1 MTNEKIKNLK
11 KVELHLHLDGSITK
25 EYVKNKYKLSNEE
38 ISNKM
43 VASEKCK
50 NLNDYLECFDF
61 PISIMQT
68 EQELKEITINLLNN
82 LKSQNVIYAEIR
94 FAPQFHTKKGLTQ
107 EDVIKAVLSARDCVN
122 IKSNFILCVMRGK
135 DNMDENYETVNLAKK
150 YLGKGV
156 CAIDLAGAEAIF
168 KTSEYHEI
176 FEYAKKLD
184 VPFTI
189 HAGEAD
195 GPTSVKDAISY
206 GAKRI
211 GHGVRVIEDDIL
223 LQEIIKEGIY
233 LEVCPTSN
241 IQTCIC
247 DTYSTHPIEKL
258 YKMGVKT
265 TINTDNMTVSNT
277 TLENEYEKLLEE
289 TNLEIEDIINM
300 NINSINAAFI
310 SNQEKEKLMEEI
322 KSENK

>member
-1 MTNEKIKNLK
+1 MTNERINKLK
-11 KVELHLHLDGSITK
+11 KVELHLHLDGSITRQ
-25 EYVKNKYKLSNEE
+25 YVKDKYNLSDEE
-38 ISNKM
+38 INTKM
-43 VASEKCK
+43 VASKKCQ

-68 EQELKEITINLLNN
+68 EQELKDITIDLLNN
-82 LKSQNVIYAEIR
+82 LKEQNIIYAEIR
-94 FAPQFHTKKGLTQ
+94 FAPQFHTKNGLTQ
-107 EDVIKAVLSARDCVN
+107 EDVLKAVLSARDSVD

-135 DNMDENYETVNLAKK
+135 DNIDENYETVNLAKK
-150 YLGKGV
+150 YLRKGV

-168 KTSEYHEI
+168 KTSEYHDI

-184 VPFTI
+184 IPFTI

-195 GPTSVKDAISY
+195 GPTSIKDAISY

-211 GHGVRVIEDDIL
+211 GHGVRAIEDENL
-223 LQEIIKEGIY
+223 LKEIIKEGIY

-277 TLENEYEKLLEE
+277 TLDNEYEKLLEE
-289 TNLEIEDIINM
+289 TDLEIKDIINM

-310 SNQEKEKLMEEI
+310 SNEEKEKLMEEI

>member
-1 MTNEKIKNLK
+1 MTNERINKLK
-11 KVELHLHLDGSITK
+11 KVELHLHLDGSITRQ
-25 EYVKNKYKLSNEE
+25 YVKDKYNLSDEE
-38 ISNKM
+38 INTKM
-43 VASEKCK
+43 VASKKCQ

-68 EQELKEITINLLNN
+68 EQELKDITIDLLNN
-82 LKSQNVIYAEIR
+82 LKEQNIIYAEIR
-94 FAPQFHTKKGLTQ
+94 FAPQFHTKNGLTQ
-107 EDVIKAVLSARDCVN
+107 EDVLKAVLSARDSVD

-135 DNMDENYETVNLAKK
+135 DNIDENYETVNLAKK

-168 KTSEYHEI
+168 KTSEYHDI

-184 VPFTI
+184 IPFTI

-195 GPTSVKDAISY
+195 GPKSIKDAISY

-211 GHGVRVIEDDIL
+211 GHGVRAIEDENL
-223 LQEIIKEGIY
+223 LKEIIKEGIY

-277 TLENEYEKLLEE
+277 TLDNEYEKLLEE
-289 TNLEIEDIINM
+289 TDLEIKDIINM

-310 SNQEKEKLMEEI
+310 SNEEKEKLMEEI

>member
-1 MTNEKIKNLK
+1 MTDEKINNLK

-25 EYVKNKYKLSNEE
+25 EYVKNKYNLSDEE
-38 ISNKM
+38 INSKM
-43 VASEKCK
+43 IASKKCK

-68 EQELKEITINLLNN
+68 EDELKEVTINLLNE
-82 LKSQNVIYAEIR
+82 LKSQNVIYVEIR
-94 FAPQFHTKKGLTQ
+94 FAPQFHTKKGLSQ
-107 EDVIKAVLSARDCVN
+107 EEVLKAVLSAREYVD

-135 DNMDENYETVNLAKK
+135 DNMEENYETVNLAKK

-168 KTSEYHEI
+168 KTSEYHDI

-184 VPFTI
+184 IPYTI

-195 GPTSVKDAISY
+195 GPSSIKDAISY
-206 GAKRI
+206 GARRI
-211 GHGVRVIEDDIL
+211 GHGVRAIEDENL
-223 LQEIIKEGIY
+223 LKEIIKKDIY

-258 YKMGVKT
+258 YRMGVKT

-277 TLENEYEKLLEE
+277 TLENEYKKLLEE
-289 TNLEIEDIINM
+289 TDLEIDDIINM

-310 SNQEKEKLMEEI
+310 SNEEKEKLMEEI

>member
-1 MTNEKIKNLK
+1 MTEELNKLK

-25 EYVKNKYKLSNEE
+25 EYVKNKYNLSDEE
-38 ISNKM
+38 INSKM
-43 VASEKCK
+43 VASKKCK

-68 EQELKEITINLLNN
+68 AEELKEITIDLLNE
-82 LKSQNVIYAEIR
+82 LKAQNVIYVEIR

-107 EDVIKAVLSARDCVN
+107 EEVLKAVLSARDSVD

-135 DNMDENYETVNLAKK
+135 DNTKENYETVNLAKK

-168 KTSEYHEI
+168 KTSNYRDI

-184 VPFTI
+184 LPYTI

-195 GPTSVKDAISY
+195 GASSINDAISY

-211 GHGVRVIEDDIL
+211 GHGVRAVEDEKLLDKIIEN
-223 LQEIIKEGIY
+223 GIY

-247 DTYSTHPIEKL
+247 DTYASHPIEKL

-277 TLENEYEKLLEE
+277 TLENEYKNLLEE
-289 TNLEIEDIINM
+289 TDLEIGDIINM

-310 SNQEKEKLMEEI
+310 SKEEKEELMEEI

>member
-1 MTNEKIKNLK
+1 MTNERINKLK
-11 KVELHLHLDGSITK
+11 KVELHLHLDGSITRQ
-25 EYVKNKYKLSNEE
+25 YVKDKYNLSDEE
-38 ISNKM
+38 INSKM
-43 VASEKCK
+43 VASKKCQ

-68 EQELKEITINLLNN
+68 EQELKDITIDLLNN
-82 LKSQNVIYAEIR
+82 LKEQNIIYAEIR
-94 FAPQFHTKKGLTQ
+94 FAPQFHTKNGLTQ
-107 EDVIKAVLSARDCVN
+107 EDVLKAVLSARDSVD

-135 DNMDENYETVNLAKK
+135 DNIDENYETVNLAKK
-150 YLGKGV
+150 YLRKGV

-168 KTSEYHEI
+168 KTSEYHDI

-184 VPFTI
+184 IPFTI

-195 GPTSVKDAISY
+195 GPTSIKDAISY

-211 GHGVRVIEDDIL
+211 GHGVRAIEDEKL
-223 LQEIIKEGIY
+223 LKEIIKEGIY

-277 TLENEYEKLLEE
+277 TLDNEYEKLLEE
-289 TNLEIEDIINM
+289 TDLEIKDIINM

-310 SNQEKEKLMEEI
+310 SNEEKEKLMEEI